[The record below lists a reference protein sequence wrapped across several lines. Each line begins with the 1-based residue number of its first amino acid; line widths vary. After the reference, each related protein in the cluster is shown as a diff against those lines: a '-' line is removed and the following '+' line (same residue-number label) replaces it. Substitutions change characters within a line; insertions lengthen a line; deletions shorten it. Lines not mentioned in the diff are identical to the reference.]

1 MPFNFASDAFRLRPD
16 IVASYGISGPQCL
29 WSCAKTGQPPPASF
43 VAACEGE
50 IPRCASRMNKENVDC
65 VLWALATLGLSL
77 SPECMNALTSAAARL
92 AEVLGAFYFHTGPHT
107 TASAW

>member
-1 MPFNFASDAFRLRPD
+1 
-16 IVASYGISGPQCL
+16 
-29 WSCAKTGQPPPASF
+29 
-43 VAACEGE
+43 
-50 IPRCASRMNKENVDC
+50 MNKENVDC

-107 TASAW
+107 TPSA